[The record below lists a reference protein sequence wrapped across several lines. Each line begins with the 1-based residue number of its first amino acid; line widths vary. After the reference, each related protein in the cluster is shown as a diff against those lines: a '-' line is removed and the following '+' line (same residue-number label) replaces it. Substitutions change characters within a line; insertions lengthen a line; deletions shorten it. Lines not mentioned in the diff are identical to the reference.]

1 MDVVE
6 IGSKTLKTGGVY
18 SVKALGAY
26 AMIDEG
32 ALRENPTS
40 CPGPAESQPC
50 PEFARALYS
59 WSLAKRASSVGR
71 REVGC
76 KNLGF

>member
-6 IGSKTLKTGGVY
+6 IGSKTLRSGGVY

-32 ALRENPTS
+32 ARLPIPPPPPPPS
-40 CPGPAESQPC
+40 ACACACAVSM
-50 PEFARALYS
+50 RAWCLQC
-59 WSLAKRASSVGR
+59 AAHRTA
-71 REVGC
+71 
-76 KNLGF
+76 